1 MPSWK
6 RIIVSGSDA
15 FLNSLEVTNA
25 VTASFFAGDGSGLT
39 NLPSSS
45 DFPFTGSAEIT
56 GSLQVIGNTT
66 ITGSLNMSGP
76 ISNVNFIDFNT
87 AFSATQPT
95 AGRLSW
101 NNSDGTLDLGMKG
114 GNVTQQIGQE
124 IFYEIR
130 NDTTS
135 SILNGTSVYASGVTV
150 GSGRITAAPFAADG
164 NIREVRYL
172 GLATEDISTGVN
184 GFVTHFG
191 YVRGLDT
198 RGTAPSSIAVGD
210 ENWSVGD
217 ILYAHPTVPGKL
229 TNIRPKHEIIVAI
242 IIIRNQTSGVI
253 FVRPSSFGH
262 LDDIHD
268 VNINTGSLS
277 SGDLLVYDSGS
288 DYWVNTKQLTG
299 SYGLTGSLEATSFT
313 GSLFGTASF
322 ATTASFALFALSA
335 SNSPGFT
342 TNHTQLTASTTWSF
356 NHNLNTRNPLVQVY
370 DLGYNQIIPNEIV
383 GIDAFTIEIRFDYT
397 QAGYAVASNGGG
409 LYVTGS
415 TPRLVQTVAATTWSF
430 QHNLGTKYPGF
441 EVFNSNDDVIIPAG
455 IHAVDINNAEIYFAI
470 PSTGIAIANFSGIS
484 GSFENTISASF
495 AATASYSDQF
505 NIGQTQT
512 QYATVTSSINGSN
525 TVFTQ
530 ATGSYTSAFFKYTV
544 TSGSNARSGEIM
556 SVWNGTTAAFTDNS
570 TIDIGTT
577 TDVTSS
583 VEISGANV
591 QLNMQTNTSGWRIK
605 SIATFM

>member
-6 RIIVSGSDA
+6 RVIVSGSDA
-15 FLNSLEVTNA
+15 VLNSLNITTA
-25 VTASFFAGDGSGLT
+25 LTAS
-39 NLPSSS
+39 
-45 DFPFTGSAEIT
+45 GSAEIT

-313 GSLFGTASF
+313 GSLLGTASF
-322 ATTASFALFALSA
+322 ATTASYAFNAI
-335 SNSPGFT
+335 
-342 TNHTQLTASTTWSF
+342 TASF
-356 NHNLNTRNPLVQVY
+356 
-370 DLGYNQIIPNEIV
+370 
-383 GIDAFTIEIRFDYT
+383 
-397 QAGYAVASNGGG
+397 
-409 LYVTGS
+409 VTGS
-415 TPRLVQTVAATTWSF
+415 
-430 QHNLGTKYPGF
+430 N
-441 EVFNSNDDVIIPAG
+441 VFGPFGSNSV
-455 IHAVDINNAEIYFAI
+455 
-470 PSTGIAIANFSGIS
+470 
-484 GSFENTISASF
+484 ISASF
-495 AATASYSDQF
+495 AVSASHIIGGVDPFPYTGSAKITGSLGVTGSISATAVQSNIFINKQTLTDPINIPSDS
-505 NIGQTQT
+505 NALIMGPVGISGSV
-512 QYATVTSSINGSN
+512 TVGIGSN
-525 TVFTQ
+525 LYITDFTNPTPNLQ
-530 ATGSYTSAFFKYTV
+530 AVTDVGSTTTNS
-544 TSGSNARSGEIM
+544 I
-556 SVWNGTTAAFTDNS
+556 TAANFITTSDRRLKSDIKAIENPFEVLNS
-570 TIDIGTT
+570 
-577 TDVTSS
+577 
-583 VEISGANV
+583 
-591 QLNMQTNTSGWRIK
+591 IK
-605 SIATFM
+605 SYEYIKDGKKDAGFIAQEVQETIPYAVFENEEGMLTMSDRPLLAYLYAAVMELKEENKQLKKELKSIKP